1 MFNFYTGSLQ
11 CIPLLI
17 HYLPALSEMFQKYSL
32 TLQEKNPTQ
41 PTQRRQLQRQYRLQQ
56 QQLDQQLNEQQDHQ
70 QQPQQPL
77 GDREDGNDDCI
88 VLGCVK
94 FPLLQISNHTDW
106 LPSRGRICDPIHY
119 G

>member
-1 MFNFYTGSLQ
+1 MTVNLILNFYVDSLQ

-17 HYLPALSEMFQKYSL
+17 HYLPALSEIFQKYSL
-32 TLQEKNPTQ
+32 TLQHQQ
-41 PTQRRQLQRQYRLQQ
+41 PPPQRQLQRQYRQQ
-56 QQLDQQLNEQQDHQ
+56 QQQPDHQ

-94 FPLLQISNHTDW
+94 FPLLQISNQTDW

>member
-1 MFNFYTGSLQ
+1 M
-11 CIPLLI
+11 LI

-32 TLQEKNPTQ
+32 TLQHQQ
-41 PTQRRQLQRQYRLQQ
+41 PLPQRQLQRQYRQQ
-56 QQLDQQLNEQQDHQ
+56 QQQQDQQQ
-70 QQPQQPL
+70 QQQQQSL
-77 GDREDGNDDCI
+77 GDGEDGNDDCI

>member
-1 MFNFYTGSLQ
+1 MTVNLILNFYVDSLQ

-41 PTQRRQLQRQYRLQQ
+41 RRQLQRQYRQQ
-56 QQLDQQLNEQQDHQ
+56 QQQDHQ